1 MNPHQSSPLLPKPI
15 PRFALILA
23 GGLARGAAHL
33 GAWRALLHARLV
45 PDRVVGVSIGAIL
58 GAWLCKEGYTEETAI
73 RLRDLARTVHKGLS
87 ANKANLRDFWGAWRL
102 ISLAQ
107 RRSFIE
113 ETLGMQGLTFRELR
127 VPLYVAAT
135 RLIPPGRVVF
145 GDDLRESVTEA
156 ILASTAVPSHLPVRM
171 GNAHYLDGGL
181 SGNLPV
187 SEAVKRGSRVI
198 LVVNLGPP
206 FRRGQ
211 GKTREVVWRVC
222 QDVYRLSSL
231 REVAGARAQGATV
244 LEVSSAEIES
254 HGLFSFEKLDM
265 IEEEGYKAT
274 RRVLPAL
281 HHVIGANAELH
292 GGTGGS

>member
-1 MNPHQSSPLLPKPI
+1 M

-33 GAWRALLHARLV
+33 GVWRALLHARLI
-45 PDRVVGVSIGAIL
+45 PERVVGVSIGAII
-58 GAWLCKEGYTEETAI
+58 GAWLCKEGHTEETVI

-87 ANKANLRDFWGAWRL
+87 ANRANLRDFWGAWRL

-113 ETLGMQGLTFRELR
+113 ETLAMKGLMFHELS
-127 VPLYVAAT
+127 VPLNIAAT
-135 RLIPPGRVVF
+135 RLLPPGRVVF
-145 GDDLRESVTEA
+145 GDDLNQSVTEA
-156 ILASTAVPSHLPVRM
+156 ILASTAFPSHPPVRVA
-171 GNAHYLDGGL
+171 NAYYWDGGL
-181 SGNLPV
+181 TGNLPV

-206 FRRGQ
+206 FRRGR
-211 GKTREVVWRVC
+211 GKGREVLWRVC
-222 QDVYRLSSL
+222 QDMYRVSSL
-231 REVAGARAQGATV
+231 REIAGARAQGATV
-244 LEVSSAEIES
+244 LEVSSAGIES
-254 HGLFSFEKLDM
+254 HGLFSFERLDM

-281 HHVIGANAELH
+281 QHAFEPISGPQ